1 MKKILCYII
10 SAVLLSSAA
19 LSGCDFIISDSN
31 TKDNVISEQEDTQ
44 SDEGEVEFH
53 FFSNDDNPSKDR
65 TLPKVIEPS
74 TCPLSDSAIQYVTTN
89 ADNIIAQYPDFSGTV
104 LMSSGNR
111 IVYEKS
117 FGTIDGKTPNED
129 NTIYQIGSVTKQ
141 FTGTAILQLEKQ
153 DLLNV
158 TDTLDKYFPEYTASA
173 GYLKDITVSQL
184 LQMTAGFGDY
194 MQTIENSEDLL
205 NEYLKAA
212 KESDDNAKKFIVST
226 IMNEGIS
233 TDPGTVY
240 SYSNSSYYL
249 LGIIIEQLSG
259 MSYRDYLQKNFFDYA
274 DMKDTYFVGDGKDP
288 CSGYSP
294 AQEKYISDKE
304 DKYRQAEGAYVYLFS
319 AGSVVSTAED
329 VLRWLRVVSSS
340 EEMYN
345 ATDRKIVEH
354 STWLYNYGWNTGDYI
369 WHHSGRTYAYSSQI
383 YADYKTDTQLVILTN
398 VSFYEPLGELA
409 YRVYYPLVDEV
420 KKAK

>member
-1 MKKILCYII
+1 MLM
-10 SAVLLSSAA
+10 
-19 LSGCDFIISDSN
+19 GCADSY
-31 TKDNVISEQEDTQ
+31 
-44 SDEGEVEFH
+44 H
-53 FFSNDDNPSKDR
+53 W
-65 TLPKVIEPS
+65 
-74 TCPLSDSAIQYVTTN
+74 
-89 ADNIIAQYPDFSGTV
+89 
-104 LMSSGNR
+104 
-111 IVYEKS
+111 
-117 FGTIDGKTPNED
+117 
-129 NTIYQIGSVTKQ
+129 
-141 FTGTAILQLEKQ
+141 
-153 DLLNV
+153 
-158 TDTLDKYFPEYTASA
+158 TASHPSYHKA
-173 GYLKDITVSQL
+173 PYGGIAVT
-184 LQMTAGFGDY
+184 G
-194 MQTIENSEDLL
+194 IENAFVITRS
-205 NEYLKAA
+205 NWFA
-212 KESDDNAKKFIVST
+212 KRLE
-226 IMNEGIS
+226 IS
-233 TDPGTVY
+233 TDSIQIKGTEHCRKTFETELRKAYGNLIVLPDTA
-240 SYSNSSYYL
+240 NSKFPEESL
-249 LGIIIEQLSG
+249 KLDERIFIKGHIPEQGVTLKDSAGNVPPIVLILHEFIIGTDLKRE
-259 MSYRDYLQKNFFDYA
+259 NFFDYA